1 MKFNGHT
8 HFGAG
13 VDPDGFYRCFAKQS
27 LEGSFAMN
35 WVIKI
40 APRLD
45 REWREYQA
53 RLKGEPV
60 PAPTP
65 EELADDESQESV
77 DVDE

>member
-1 MKFNGHT
+1 MYCL
-8 HFGAG
+8 G

-27 LEGSFAMN
+27 LTGPFAMN
-35 WVIKI
+35 WIIKN

-53 RLKGEPV
+53 QLKGELV

-65 EELADDESQESV
+65 EELADEDNGAEELDE
-77 DVDE
+77 